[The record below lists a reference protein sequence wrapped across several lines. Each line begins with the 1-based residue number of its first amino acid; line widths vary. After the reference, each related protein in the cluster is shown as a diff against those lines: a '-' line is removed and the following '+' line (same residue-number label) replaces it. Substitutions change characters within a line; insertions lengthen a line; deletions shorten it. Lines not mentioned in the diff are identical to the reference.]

1 MYKAKEEK
9 RGLLTSEQQET
20 LRKRAKQTY
29 LLYDILS
36 HLIFLLIFG
45 NHGKFS
51 FCPEHDV
58 LKIEIAKQRYHSCHL
73 SP

>member
-36 HLIFLLIFG
+36 HLIFYLFLGTMVNSLF
-45 NHGKFS
+45 F
-51 FCPEHDV
+51 
-58 LKIEIAKQRYHSCHL
+58 L
-73 SP
+73 SMMC